1 MAMLLTREEIAFDF
15 GGAKLDPV
23 ADKEAVEW
31 AIAQFLYGEM
41 TGIQCGH
48 WLYQAPDLNAARFLA
63 KQSMEEMQHVDNF
76 LRMLNM
82 MDMEPKAAHPVVRF
96 MSSGM
101 IGGSWA
107 EHCAIEMASGEG
119 FVLTAFYA
127 FIDTLQ
133 HSPSVEILKRAVVQE
148 ERHVEF
154 GEQETMKAIASAPGL
169 RRQLLGIN
177 LVSLWAVAK
186 LATYMEKRFPPD
198 HPVFGQLP
206 EFLAHISTIAEL
218 RLQRMGILDRP
229 LAEVSALKKAACVA
243 EAYGRKTPAAALHFT
258 TLPIRLLGRL
268 MPGGRRPKKLTEIY
282 LDDPRVVDFRTLPT
296 TRGHRDSLD
305 EVSPSQH

>member
-1 MAMLLTREEIAFDF
+1 MAMLLTRDEIAFDF
-15 GGAKLDPV
+15 GGARLDPV
-23 ADKEAVEW
+23 RDKEAIEW

-48 WLYQAPDLNAARFLA
+48 WLYQAPDLHAARFLA
-63 KQSMEEMQHVDNF
+63 KQSLEEMQHVDNF

-82 MDMEPKAAHPVVRF
+82 MDMEPKPAHPVVRF

-127 FIDTLQ
+127 FIDTLE
-133 HSPSVEILKRAVVQE
+133 HTPSVEILKRAVVQE

-154 GEQETMKAIASAPGL
+154 GEQETIKAITAEPHL
-169 RRQLLGIN
+169 KRQLLGIN

-186 LATYMEKRFPPD
+186 LAKYMKKRFPAE

-206 EFLAHISTIAEL
+206 QFLAHISKVAEERLL
-218 RLQRMGILDRP
+218 RIGIIDEP
-229 LAEVSALKKAACVA
+229 LEKLSSFKKAACVA
-243 EAYGRKTPAAALHFT
+243 EAYGRKAPGAIGNTAV
-258 TLPIRLLGRL
+258 LPLRLLRRL
-268 MPGGRRPKKLTEIY
+268 LPGGAPPKRLTETY
-282 LDDPRVVDFRTLPT
+282 LNDPRVVGFRSLPT
-296 TRGHRDSLD
+296 TRSHRELA
-305 EVSPSQH
+305 EEA

>member
-1 MAMLLTREEIAFDF
+1 MLLTRDEIAFDF
-15 GGAKLDPV
+15 GDGKLDPV
-23 ADKEAVEW
+23 ADKEAIEW

-82 MDMEPKAAHPVVRF
+82 MDMQPMPAHPVVRF

-154 GEQETMKAIASAPGL
+154 GEQETMKAIAAQPGL
-169 RRQLLGIN
+169 KRQLLGIN
-177 LVSLWAVAK
+177 LVSLWAVSK
-186 LATYMEKRFPPD
+186 LAKYMEKRFPAS
-198 HPVFGQLP
+198 HPVFGKLP
-206 EFLAHISTIAEL
+206 QFLAHINNVAQE
-218 RLQRMGILDRP
+218 RLVRIGIIDRP
-229 LAEVSALKKAACVA
+229 LAEISFLKKFACVV
-243 EAYGRKTPAAALHFT
+243 EAYGRKAPAGLIGLVTAPL
-258 TLPIRLLGRL
+258 RLLMRL
-268 MPGGRRPKKLTEIY
+268 LPGGARPKRLTETY
-282 LDDPRVVDFRTLPT
+282 LDDPRVVEFRALPT
-296 TRGHRDSLD
+296 TRSHRDMLEETS
-305 EVSPSQH
+305 V